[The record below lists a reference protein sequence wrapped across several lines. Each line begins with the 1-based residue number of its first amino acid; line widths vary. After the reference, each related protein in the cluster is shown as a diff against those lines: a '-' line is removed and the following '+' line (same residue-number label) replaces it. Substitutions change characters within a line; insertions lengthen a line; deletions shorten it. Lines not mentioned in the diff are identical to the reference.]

1 MHAADAIHGDLGI
14 VQKDDVII
22 CISNSGNTPEIKVLV
37 PLIKNYGNK
46 IIAITGNTDSFLG
59 QEADYVLSSYVE
71 KEACPNNLAP
81 TSSTTAQMVIG
92 DALAVCLLNL
102 NDFSSK
108 DFAKYHPGGAL
119 GKKLYLRVSDLIAKN
134 EKPQVTSTSSVN
146 DVIIEISQKRVGAAA
161 VLENKKI
168 VGIITDGDIRRML
181 KNSNDFSTLIAS
193 DIMGSEPKTI
203 TSDAMAVDVLEIMES
218 NNISQILV
226 TENGIYAGVVHLHD
240 LIKEGIF

>member
-1 MHAADAIHGDLGI
+1 L
-14 VQKDDVII
+14 
-22 CISNSGNTPEIKVLV
+22 
-37 PLIKNYGNK
+37 
-46 IIAITGNTDSFLG
+46 
-59 QEADYVLSSYVE
+59 
-71 KEACPNNLAP
+71 
-81 TSSTTAQMVIG
+81 
-92 DALAVCLLNL
+92 
-102 NDFSSK
+102 
-108 DFAKYHPGGAL
+108 
-119 GKKLYLRVSDLIAKN
+119 
-134 EKPQVTSTSSVN
+134 
-146 DVIIEISQKRVGAAA
+146 GAAA